1 MANVFQKLLSLTT
14 GEIKQKSQAAIEWYR
29 SKASNQRVSPESM
42 LRAEDYK
49 SNVVGTVSPGGM
61 FLFSYD
67 PKHKETLP
75 YYDTY
80 PLVMPFAMESD
91 GFIGL
96 NLHYLPPTMRASLLS
111 ALMSLKPKNEKEKL
125 ILSYSILSKYS
136 KLSYFKPCVKK
147 YLYSHVKSKFL
158 KISAEEWPV
167 AIFLPL
173 QRFQKASSG
182 KVYADSRKMVG
193 YKRNKK

>member
-29 SKASNQRVSPESM
+29 SKASNQRVAPSSM
-42 LRAEDYK
+42 LTSEDYK
-49 SNVVGTVSPGGM
+49 KNIVGTVFPGGM

-111 ALMSLKPKNEKEKL
+111 ALMSLKPKNETESLK
-125 ILSYSILSKYS
+125 LSYSILSKYS